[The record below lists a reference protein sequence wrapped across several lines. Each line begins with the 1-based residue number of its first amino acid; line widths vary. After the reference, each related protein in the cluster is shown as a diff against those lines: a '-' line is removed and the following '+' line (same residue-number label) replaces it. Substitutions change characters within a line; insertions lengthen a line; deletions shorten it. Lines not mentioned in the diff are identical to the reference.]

1 MNELRKMSQN
11 VKNVRE
17 IELALCSSVDELI
30 TDPIPYTKS
39 LAIDMNSLGTTVFV
53 KLVNGEDESAVDA
66 FLAEQLHVALSP
78 VIAESPALIGDP
90 RFWEWLVL
98 GPFRSYF
105 LLRWCGGGEWLENQE
120 EDRPDVER
128 PKDATILRAKLLP
141 NNVKSQARHA
151 ILRLYLYANCAYEF
165 DGSYGKLVLLHG
177 IDQDVNTA
185 IFERRLGLSA
195 GLSIFLAEAANS
207 ITGPKKRKKRRR
219 FFREVNLM
227 LSTVSPEF
235 LLMDTDGKNELALL
249 LDGIAVSVSQ

>member
-1 MNELRKMSQN
+1 MNELRKLSHN
-11 VKNVRE
+11 VKNVQE
-17 IELALCSSVDELI
+17 IEFALRSSVDELN
-30 TDPIPYTKS
+30 TDPVPYAKS
-39 LAIDMNSLGTTVFV
+39 FAIDMDSLGKTVFI

-78 VIAESPALIGDP
+78 VIAESPALIGESG
-90 RFWEWLVL
+90 FWEWLVL
-98 GPFRSYF
+98 VPFRSYF
-105 LLRWCGGGEWLENQE
+105 LLRWCEGGEWLENQE
-120 EDRPDVER
+120 VDR

-141 NNVKSQARHA
+141 TNVKSQARHV
-151 ILRLYLYANCAYEF
+151 ILRLYLYANCAFEF
-165 DGSYGKLVLLHG
+165 DGNYGKLSLLHS

-207 ITGPKKRKKRRR
+207 ITGPKKRSKRRR

-235 LLMDTDGKNELALL
+235 LLMDANGKNELSLL